1 MKTLYAALVF
11 VFISVIAFN
20 CQKEVRTIGGNNQIP
35 GNENNTI
42 TPSPVTST
50 IQGNVFDENGK
61 PANNVSIKVGTVLTT
76 TDDKGYFRIDN
87 AALDKNASLVTAIKT
102 GYFKAFRSF
111 SATSGVNQV
120 MIRLI
125 KKSSAGVI
133 KSDAGGQ
140 VTLSNGSVIS
150 LPANAVVGSG
160 SAYNGNV
167 NIYATYIDPVA
178 AETGERVPGSF
189 MATDKNDRLVT
200 LSSYGMLAVE
210 LESATGEKLQLASG
224 STATL
229 TIPVP
234 ASIQSSAPA
243 SIPLW
248 YLDEQTGVWKEEG
261 TAVKNGNA
269 YTGIVKHFS
278 YWNADVSVPTVG
290 FTATLK
296 TPGGEPL
303 TFTYVRFRAVNG
315 YVGNAYGVTDSLGQV
330 SGFIPSNMNLV
341 MEVLNSCHGIAYSQ
355 NVGPFTSAV
364 NLGSITV
371 NNSVSLITI
380 KGKLANCSNA
390 AVTNGH
396 ALIRFDNIV
405 HNVDAN
411 NSGEFSITLT
421 VCSSVP
427 ATCEITGYDDA
438 AAQQGSTTNV
448 TVTTPVTDAGTISA
462 CGTSTVQFIN
472 YTLDGTNYSLSST
485 ASDSLMAYTS
495 TPGIVLP
502 VKMWIMGAHIPGKYV
517 NLTFGT
523 NTAPGTYPMNGRMYI
538 NDYNRIGVIEPFNVV
553 ITSFAQTTGGYFE
566 GSFSGQFKDSAN
578 LSVVHDINAT
588 FRLARNW

>member
-20 CQKEVRTIGGNNQIP
+20 CQKEVRSIGEDIQVP
-35 GNENNTI
+35 GNENNTL
-42 TPSPVTST
+42 TSSPVTST
-50 IQGNVFDENGK
+50 LQGNVFDENGK
-61 PANNVSIKVGTVLTT
+61 PATNVSIKAGSVLTT

-87 AALDKNASLVTAIKT
+87 AELDKNASLVTAVKT
-102 GYFKAFRSF
+102 GYFKAYRSF

-125 KKSSAGVI
+125 KKNSAGVI
-133 KSDAGGQ
+133 KANSGGQ
-140 VTLSNGSVIS
+140 VSLSNGSIIA
-150 LPANAVVGSG
+150 LPANGIVRSG
-160 SAYNGNV
+160 SIYNGDVNV
-167 NIYATYIDPVA
+167 FATYIDPVA
-178 AETGERVPGSF
+178 PETGERVPGSF
-189 MATDKNDRLVT
+189 MATDKNNKLVT

-210 LESATGEKLQLASG
+210 LESAAGEKLQLANG

-234 ASIQSSAPA
+234 ASIQSSAP
-243 SIPLW
+243 SNIPLW
-248 YLDEQTGVWKEEG
+248 YLDEQTGIWKEEG

-269 YTGIVKHFS
+269 YTGTVKHFS

-296 TPGGEPL
+296 TPEGGPL
-303 TFTYVRFRAVNG
+303 TYTYVRFRAASG

-330 SGFIPSNMNLV
+330 SGFIPSNMSLV

-364 NLGSITV
+364 NLGTITI

-380 KGKLANCSNA
+380 KGKLSNCSNT
-390 AVTNGH
+390 AVSNGH
-396 ALIRFDNIV
+396 AVIRFNNVV

-411 NSGEFSITLT
+411 ATGEFSITLT
-421 VCSSVP
+421 VCSSAP

-448 TVTTPVTDAGTISA
+448 NVTTPVTDAGTLNA
-462 CGTSTVQFIN
+462 CGISTVQYIN
-472 YTLDGTNYSLSST
+472 YTLDGTNFSLTSA
-485 ASDSLMAYTS
+485 ASDSLLAYTS

-502 VKMWIMGAHIPGKYV
+502 VKMWIMGSHNPDKYV
-517 NLTFGT
+517 SLTFGT
-523 NTAPGTYPMNGRMYI
+523 NTAPGTYPMNGKMYI
-538 NDYNRIGVIEPFNVV
+538 NDYNRIGVIEPFNVIV
-553 ITSFAQTTGGYFE
+553 TSYPQTAGGYFE
-566 GSFSGQFKDSAN
+566 GSFSGQFKDTAN
-578 LSVVHDINAT
+578 LSVVHNINAT
-588 FRLARNW
+588 FRIARNW

>member
-1 MKTLYAALVF
+1 MKTLYAALAF
-11 VFISVIAFN
+11 VFISLIAFH
-20 CQKEVRTIGGNNQIP
+20 CQKEVKTIGGNNQVP
-35 GNENNTI
+35 GNGNNTI
-42 TPSPVTST
+42 TASPVNSSL
-50 IQGNVFDENGK
+50 QGNVWDENGK
-61 PANNVSIKVGTVLTT
+61 PASDVSIKVGTVLTT
-76 TDDKGYFRIDN
+76 TDDKGYFRVDN
-87 AALDKNASLVTAIKT
+87 ASLDKNASLVTAIKA
-102 GYFKAFRSF
+102 GYFKAYRSF

-125 KKSSAGVI
+125 KKNSAGVI

-140 VTLSNGSVIS
+140 VTLSNGSVIA
-150 LPANAVVGSG
+150 LPANGIVRSG
-160 SAYNGNV
+160 AAYNGNV
-167 NIYATYIDPVA
+167 NVYASYIDPVA
-178 AETGERVPGSF
+178 AEIGERVPGSF
-189 MATDKNDRLVT
+189 MAIDKNNKLVT
-200 LSSYGMLAVE
+200 LSSYGMLAVD
-210 LESATGEKLQLASG
+210 LESATGEKLQLANG

-248 YLDEQTGVWKEEG
+248 YLDEQTGIWKEEG

-269 YTGIVKHFS
+269 YTGTVKHFS

-303 TFTYVRFRAVNG
+303 TSTYVRFRAANG

-355 NVGPFTSAV
+355 NVGPFSSAV
-364 NLGSITV
+364 NLGTITI

-380 KGKLANCSNA
+380 KGKLSGCSNGVVA
-390 AVTNGH
+390 NGH
-396 ALIRFDNIV
+396 ALIKFDNIV
-405 HNVDAN
+405 RNVDAN
-411 NSGEFSITLT
+411 SSGEFSVTFTI
-421 VCSSVP
+421 CSFAP

-438 AAQQGSTTNV
+438 AAQQGSTSNV
-448 TVTTPVTDAGTISA
+448 TVTTPVTDAGTLNA
-462 CGTSTVQFIN
+462 CGISTVQFIN
-472 YTLDGTNYSLSST
+472 YTLDGTNYSLSSA
-485 ASDSLMAYTS
+485 ASDSLLAYTS

-502 VKMWIMGAHIPGKYV
+502 VKMWIMGSRNPDKYV
-517 NLTFGT
+517 NLTFGS
-523 NTAPGTYPMNGRMYI
+523 NTATGTYPMNGRMYI
-538 NDYNRIGVIEPFNVV
+538 NNYGRIGVIEPFNVI
-553 ITSFAQTTGGYFE
+553 ITSFPQAAGGYFE
-566 GSFSGQFKDSAN
+566 GSFTGQFKDTAN